1 MEKKTIKEMY
11 QELLDVVVELV
22 ADEDKRNELTL
33 FLEDR
38 IEKVTKK
45 NKSNVNDELKAKV
58 LEALKT
64 FTEPVQVKDLVKH
77 ETLAE
82 EGVTGQKISPRLKA
96 LVEEGLVEKT
106 GDKKTSLYKAV

>member
-1 MEKKTIKEMY
+1 MEKKTLKEMY
-11 QELLDVVVELV
+11 QEVIDVVAELV
-22 ADEDKRNELTL
+22 TDENKRNELID

-38 IEKVTKK
+38 MEKTVRK
-45 NKSNVNDELKAKV
+45 NKSNVNDELKSKV

-77 ETLAE
+77 EILAE
-82 EGVTGQKISPRLKA
+82 EEVTGQKISPRLKA